1 MYMKNESLI
10 AEAIV
15 LAVDMATFFILWLV
29 AGVEWYW
36 AAIIS
41 TVVVYG
47 SWSWTKYELKKKK

>member
-1 MYMKNESLI
+1 MKHDSLI

-29 AGVEWYW
+29 VDMEWYW

-47 SWSWTKYELKKKK
+47 SWSLTKYDIQKKK